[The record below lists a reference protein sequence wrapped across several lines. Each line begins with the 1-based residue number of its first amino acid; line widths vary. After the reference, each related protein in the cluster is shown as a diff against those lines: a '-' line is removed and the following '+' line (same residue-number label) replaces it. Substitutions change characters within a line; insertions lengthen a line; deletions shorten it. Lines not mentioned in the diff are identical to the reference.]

1 MRLLAATLFAVLCFS
16 QHALASELAL
26 TWHAPSGCPGLA
38 ELQAGLETRQGRPV
52 QLGADAPV
60 RVDAS
65 VTRDRAGFRLDLR
78 THTES
83 GDSRRELYTQSCN
96 ELARATLLVA
106 ALLLSTPPPAATVPA
121 PGVSD
126 APSTIRTA
134 WHVTLA
140 GVLDAGKLV
149 VFAPGAVAKLG
160 LDLDALRLR
169 LGALYLPPRGVAI
182 DKVPGASVD
191 LQLMAAEASLCY
203 AVSRAPLLASC
214 AYAELGSLRAR
225 GRNLGQDEVSSSLW
239 FSAGLG
245 AQLGFALTPWLDFE
259 AELTVGSPFRRAQI
273 ATRDLGRV
281 YQFSAVYGQLQAGL
295 CAYLP

>member
-1 MRLLAATLFAVLCFS
+1 MRLLAATLFAMLFYS
-16 QHALASELAL
+16 QHARASELAL
-26 TWHAPSGCPGLA
+26 TWQAPEGCPGLA
-38 ELQAGLETRQGRPV
+38 ELEAGLDTRQGRPV

-60 RVDAS
+60 RIEAT
-65 VTRDRAGFRLDLR
+65 VTRDRAGFRLDLQ
-78 THTES
+78 THTET
-83 GDSRRELYTQSCN
+83 GDARRELYTQSCN

-106 ALLLSTPPPAATVPA
+106 GLLLSTPPPAAAPVVADPPA
-121 PGVSD
+121 SPL
-126 APSTIRTA
+126 RTT

-140 GVLDAGKLV
+140 GVLDAGKLA

-160 LDLDALRLR
+160 VDIDALRLR
-169 LGALYLPPRGVAI
+169 LGALFLPPRGVAI
-182 DKVPGASVD
+182 EKLPGASVD

-203 AVSRAPLLASC
+203 AFTRAPLLASC

-225 GRNLGQDEVSSSLW
+225 GRNLGQDEDSSSLW

-259 AELTVGSPFRRAQI
+259 TELALGSPFRRAQI
-273 ATRDLGRV
+273 ATRDLGPV
-281 YQFSAVYGQLQAGL
+281 YQFSAVYGQVQAGL

>member
-1 MRLLAATLFAVLCFS
+1 MRLLAATLIAVLFYS
-16 QHALASELAL
+16 QHARASELAL
-26 TWHAPSGCPGLA
+26 SWQAPPGCPALA
-38 ELQAGLETRQGRPV
+38 ELQAGLDTRQGRRV

-60 RVDAS
+60 RIEAT
-65 VTRDRAGFRLDLR
+65 VTRDRAGFRLDLQ
-78 THTES
+78 THTET
-83 GDSRRELYTQSCN
+83 GDSQRELYTQSCN

-106 ALLLSTPPPAATVPA
+106 GLLLSTPLPAASPVAAVPA
-121 PGVSD
+121 AS
-126 APSTIRTA
+126 IRRA

-140 GVLDAGKLV
+140 GVLDAGKLA

-169 LGALYLPPRGVAI
+169 LGASYLPPRRVAI
-182 DKVPGASVD
+182 EKVPGASVD

-203 AVSRAPLLASC
+203 AFTRAPLLASC

-225 GRNLGQDEVSSSLW
+225 GRNLGQDEGSSSLW

-245 AQLGFALTPWLDFE
+245 AQLGVALTSWLDFE
-259 AELTVGSPFRRAQI
+259 TELTLGSPFRRAQV
-273 ATRDLGRV
+273 ATRDLGPV
-281 YQFSAVYGQLQAGL
+281 YRFSAIYGQVQAGL